1 MIVKGIGT
9 DVAGLEI
16 ILRVFC
22 EDYNWKIEIKFAFN
36 FII

>member
-1 MIVKGIGT
+1 MLVKRIGT
-9 DVAGLEI
+9 DVADLEI

-22 EDYNWKIEIKFAFN
+22 EDYNWSKLNFN